1 MSEVAVRPAV
11 QRPAPRYHVPAE
23 VALAALTLATVFG
36 FSRVFLTGEFW
47 GPLFLVTAYSH
58 IALIA
63 LRRRGVGILLSA
75 AISFVGLLLTLTYTF
90 FASTLR
96 FGLPSGATIEAA
108 RAAMEQS
115 WTTFQTAQAPAPVET
130 GFLLASAFAIFFAVF
145 LADWAAFRLWSSW
158 ESLVPAT
165 TIFIF
170 CSVLGA
176 TERRTESV
184 VAFTTTAVLFLLLH
198 RIARRETSAGWLA
211 SDAVRGATA
220 WFRVGAVLGVAC
232 VLGGVVVG
240 PRLPGVERGAI
251 FGRDAAKKSDRFTVS
266 PLVEIQS
273 RMSGQPDV
281 EMFTVRADREA
292 YWRLTA
298 LDTFDGNTWRSKGK
312 FVEAS
317 GDLPAPA
324 VQGRGQALN
333 QTYDITALARL
344 WLPAA
349 YQVDRV
355 SESAR
360 ARYHDESGTL
370 IVDTD
375 FETSDGLQYSVE
387 SNLPSFDEAVLR
399 TADNRSMDAEAR
411 KRYTELPAGWATV
424 APQQARVVADAAR
437 ANTDFDKA
445 RALQDYF
452 QDPSNGFVYDL
463 TVAPGHSGSAID
475 GFLKSKRGYCEQF
488 AGSFAAMARSLGLPA
503 RVAVGFTWGQRDAND
518 PKLFRVRGEHAHAW
532 PEVYLGQYGWVSF
545 EPTPS
550 RGEPGSASWTGLEPS
565 QVVPSGTV
573 GSTGTTTRAVTPGSA
588 GTTTSTADPS
598 QNLESNL
605 PPPTTPGSGADGDD
619 ASGGG
624 GSFVGSLI
632 ALLGG
637 VLVVLV
643 LLACYALAVSS
654 WLARQHRSRRALAQ
668 TPADWV
674 RVSWADAIDHL
685 AMAGAMP
692 DRAET
697 HTEFAERAVRLLPE
711 TAGPM
716 AGLAAGADAA
726 TYANEGLDPAV
737 AEYAAE
743 ATGEIRNAVEQRVS
757 PARQRLIRLNPAWVF
772 RRAQLP
778 NAHHATSSHLGA

>member
-1 MSEVAVRPAV
+1 MSEVAVRSVPH
-11 QRPAPRYHVPAE
+11 RPAPRFHVPAE

-58 IALIA
+58 VALIA
-63 LRRRGVGILLSA
+63 LRRRGVGVLASA
-75 AISFVGLLLTLTYTF
+75 AISSVGLLLTLTYTF
-90 FASTLR
+90 FAASLR
-96 FGLPSGATIEAA
+96 YGLPSGATIDAA

-130 GFLLASAFAIFFAVF
+130 GFLLASALAIYVAVF

-165 TIFIF
+165 TIFVF

-176 TERRTESV
+176 TERRLESV
-184 VAFTTTAVLFLLLH
+184 AAFTTTAVLFLLLH
-198 RIARRETSAGWLA
+198 RIARRETSAGWLS

-220 WFRVGAVLGVAC
+220 WFRVGAVLGAAC

-240 PRLPGVERGAI
+240 PRLPGVDGGAI
-251 FGRDAAKKSDRFTVS
+251 YGREAAKKSDRFTVS

-273 RMSGQPDV
+273 RMNGQPDV

-324 VQGRGQALN
+324 VKGRGETLK

-349 YQVDRV
+349 YQVDQV
-355 SESAR
+355 SESAG

-387 SNLPSFDEAVLR
+387 SNLPSYDGEALS
-399 TADNRSMDAEAR
+399 TADNGTMDPEAR
-411 KRYTELPAGWATV
+411 KRYTDLPAGWATV
-424 APQQARVVADAAR
+424 APQQARVVVEAAR
-437 ANTDFDKA
+437 ATTDYAKA

-452 QDPSNGFVYDL
+452 KDSRNGFVYDL
-463 TVAPGHSGSAID
+463 TVDPGHSGSAID
-475 GFLKSKRGYCEQF
+475 GFLKLKRGYCEQF
-488 AGSFAAMARSLGLPA
+488 AGSFAAMARSVGLPA
-503 RVAVGFTWGQRDAND
+503 RVAVGFTWGERDAND
-518 PKLFRVRGEHAHAW
+518 PTLFRVRGENAHAW
-532 PEVYLGQYGWVSF
+532 PEVYLGEFGWVSF

-550 RGEPGSASWTGLEPS
+550 RGEPGSFAWTGLEPV
-565 QVVPSGTV
+565 QVDQSGAV
-573 GSTGTTTRAVTPGSA
+573 GSTVPTVRVAPPNLG
-588 GTTTSTADPS
+588 GTTTSTTDPS
-598 QNLESNL
+598 QNRKDDL
-605 PPPTTPGSGADGDD
+605 PPPTTPDPKDKGENTA
-619 ASGGG
+619 AG
-624 GSFVGSLI
+624 GSLLGSLFMVM
-632 ALLGG
+632 GG
-637 VLVVLV
+637 LLVVL
-643 LLACYALAVSS
+643 LLLGAYAAAVSS
-654 WLARQHRSRRALAQ
+654 WLARQHRSRRALAH

-674 RVSWADAIDHL
+674 RVAWADAIDHL
-685 AMAGAMP
+685 AMVGAMP
-692 DRAET
+692 DHSET
-697 HTEFAERAVRLLPE
+697 HTEFAARAVRLLPE
-711 TAGPM
+711 MAGPM
-716 AGLAAGADAA
+716 AGLAADADAA

-737 AEYAAE
+737 AQSAAG
-743 ATGEIRNAVEQRVS
+743 ATGVIHSAVNRRVS
-757 PARQRLIRLNPAWVF
+757 PARQRLIKLNPAWLL
-772 RRAQLP
+772 RRAQIP